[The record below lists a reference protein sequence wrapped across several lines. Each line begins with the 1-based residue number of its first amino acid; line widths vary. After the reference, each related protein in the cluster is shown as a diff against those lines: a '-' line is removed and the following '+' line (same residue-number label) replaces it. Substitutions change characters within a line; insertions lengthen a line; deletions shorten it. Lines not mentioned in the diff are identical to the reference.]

1 MAEQQLQEKLKEVK
15 AKIVANS
22 KDAHFANGLIDEL
35 IGLQKQADIE
45 PTEIHIAISDV
56 EKSYDFDA
64 VKLTKTKVGKFIF
77 EAKGGM
83 WTIVDMRMQSLYGA
97 CEHICE
103 YLDNPSNDKDTD
115 TLEQTF
121 RDAMMY
127 AFQTPILCSL
137 DQRMLYDMMSQMLES
152 FREYAEELTPKEATP
167 ETEEDIKANIDFE
180 RSGEVLE
187 DIINTHVPNVE

>member
-1 MAEQQLQEKLKEVK
+1 MEEQLKSKLKECK

-22 KDAHFANGLIDEL
+22 KDAHFANALIDEL

-45 PTEIHIAISDV
+45 PTEIHIALSDV
-56 EKSYDFDA
+56 EKSYDFDS
-64 VKLTKTKVGKFIF
+64 VKLSKTKTGKYIF

-103 YLDNPSNDKDTD
+103 YLDSPSEDKETD
-115 TLEQTF
+115 ELEQSL

-137 DQRMLYDMMSQMLES
+137 DQRMLYDLMAKMLET
-152 FREYAEELTPKEATP
+152 FNAYATELMPKEPAT
-167 ETEEDIKANIDFE
+167 ETEADIKANIEFE
-180 RSGEVLE
+180 QERKA
-187 DIINTHVPNVE
+187 VEELVNAPIPEID